1 MQRLCVQESKPQP
14 RVVNTLL
21 SSVPSAT
28 EGHGVLISLRL
39 SIAED
44 NGNRASSATVP
55 STAAVDIGVFRSIHP
70 SHTKKPIGSTD

>member
-21 SSVPSAT
+21 SSVPSVT
-28 EGHGVLISLRL
+28 EDHGVLISLRP

-44 NGNRASSATVP
+44 NGFSL
-55 STAAVDIGVFRSIHP
+55 ST
-70 SHTKKPIGSTD
+70 

>member
-28 EGHGVLISLRL
+28 EGHGVLISHRL

-44 NGNRASSATVP
+44 NGNRASSASVP
-55 STAAVDIGVFRSIHP
+55 STAAAVDVGASAPSIQHTRRSQ
-70 SHTKKPIGSTD
+70 

>member
-21 SSVPSAT
+21 SSVPSVT
-28 EGHGVLISLRL
+28 EDHGVLISLRP

-44 NGNRASSATVP
+44 DGFQPFDLASSASVP
-55 STAAVDIGVFRSIHP
+55 STAAADIGAP
-70 SHTKKPIGSTD
+70 SLHSLIFHHT